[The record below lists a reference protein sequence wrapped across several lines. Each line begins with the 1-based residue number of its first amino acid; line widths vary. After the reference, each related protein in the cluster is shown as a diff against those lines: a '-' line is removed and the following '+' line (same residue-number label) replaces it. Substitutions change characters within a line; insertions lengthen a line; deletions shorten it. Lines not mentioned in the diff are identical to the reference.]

1 MCSRVLLFAVA
12 LCWSTAAGATAQEGT
27 TLVGRITTVPD
38 AQPLGGAT
46 VSIAALN
53 VSAVTD
59 QDGRYSLDVPADRA
73 KNQTVE
79 LRVSFTGIP
88 TKTVQVTLAPGQI
101 TRDVEVG
108 LGFFEEI
115 TVGSRAAGVAAEK
128 SVPVDVVTVEQIE
141 MAGAVET
148 NQIIQTLTPSFNFP
162 RPTITDGTDSVRPA
176 TLRGLGPDQVLVLIN
191 GKRRHPGALVHV
203 NGSIGRGST
212 GVDLNAIPASAIQR
226 IEVLRDGAAAQ
237 YGSDAIA
244 GVINIVLKSGQSPL
258 NLSFKG
264 GMTSHSDGELFDAS
278 AAHGWS
284 FGGGGSLFA
293 TVEFRDRGETNR
305 AGPDPRDQI
314 VTGDAGRN
322 SVAQPN
328 FHWGDA
334 DVRDVMTFV
343 NAEIPLVEG
352 GSRSLYAFGGLS
364 RRTGSHGG
372 FFRRALQDT
381 NWPSIYPEGYLPLI
395 EPDIVDASGAAGV
408 RGVARGWFWDAS
420 GQYGYNSFD
429 FNVRNSLNISLGPSI
444 PPNQTE
450 FYSGSLVFSQF
461 VGNLDFSRQV
471 AAGLAGPLNVALGT
485 EYRRENYEI
494 IAGEPNSYL
503 DGGFA
508 NQFGGRAV
516 PGAQVFPGFRP
527 SNEVDTGRNSAAAY
541 ADLEADVLRPL
552 RLGLAGRV
560 ERYSDF
566 GSTADGKL
574 TARLRV
580 HPRAVVRGAVSTGFR
595 APALAQS
602 YFSAISTN
610 FLAVGGQLVPFE
622 VGTFPV
628 SSPQARVLGAE
639 DLKPEQSIHG
649 SAGVVLNP
657 TDALELTADFYRVD
671 IDDRI
676 VISGN
681 FTGGRITDLLLPLGA
696 TGARF
701 FTNAIDT
708 KTVGFDLNASYR
720 VALDTAGDLL
730 LSAAYNTTANDILR
744 VADTPA
750 PLAGFEQVLFDR
762 IERRRVECGQPRNNY
777 RLAGTWTRSVVSGN
791 LRAARYGEYCI
802 VDRAVVDQNFEPEWI
817 VDAEVSYRAR
827 KAVFGFGVQNLFDT
841 FPDANLP
848 ENANLGI
855 FPYPSH
861 SPFGMNGRFLYGR
874 ISYTF

>member
-1 MCSRVLLFAVA
+1 MRARAILSGLILLWF
-12 LCWSTAAGATAQEGT
+12 TAIPVSAQDSATV
-27 TLVGRITTVPD
+27 VGQITTAPD
-38 AQPLGGAT
+38 GQPLPGAT
-46 VSIAALN
+46 VSIPSLGL
-53 VSAVTD
+53 SIITD
-59 QDGRYSLDVPADRA
+59 QDGRYSLPIPADRN

-79 LRVSFTGIP
+79 LRVSFTGLP
-88 TKTVQVTLAPGQI
+88 TKTVQVTLAPG
-101 TRDVEVG
+101 TLMRDVEVG

-115 TVGSRAAGVAAEK
+115 TVGSRTAGVAAEK
-128 SVPVDVVTVEQIE
+128 SVPVDVLTVEQIAS
-141 MAGAVET
+141 AGAVET
-148 NQIIQTLTPSFNFP
+148 NQIIQALTPSFNFP

-191 GKRRHPGALVHV
+191 GKRRHPSALVHV

-244 GVINIVLKSGQSPL
+244 GVINIVLKSGKSPL

-264 GMTSHSDGELFDAS
+264 GMTSHSDGELIDAS
-278 AAHGWS
+278 AGYGWS
-284 FGGGGSLFA
+284 LGGGGSLVA
-293 TVEFRDRGETNR
+293 TVEYRDRGETNR

-322 SVAQPN
+322 NVIQPN

-334 DVRDVMTFV
+334 EVRDVMTFL

-352 GSRSLYAFGGLS
+352 GSRSLYAFGSLS
-364 RRTGSHGG
+364 RRNGTHGG
-372 FFRRALQDT
+372 FFRRAIQDT
-381 NWPSIYPEGYLPLI
+381 NWPSIYPEGFLPLI
-395 EPDIVDASGAAGV
+395 EPDIVDASGTVGV
-408 RGVARGWFWDAS
+408 RGVGHGWFWDAS

-429 FNVRNSLNISLGPSI
+429 FNVTDSLNVSLGPSI

-450 FYSGSLVFSQF
+450 FYSGSLILGQF
-461 VGNLDFSRQV
+461 LANIDFSRQV
-471 AAGLAGPLNVALGT
+471 GVGLAGPLTVAVGS

-494 IAGEPNSYL
+494 IAGEPNSYA
-503 DGGFA
+503 DAGSP
-508 NQFGGRAV
+508 NRFGGRAV

-527 SNEVDTGRNSAAAY
+527 SNEVDTGRHSIAAY
-541 ADLEADVLRPL
+541 ADLEADVHDRV

-560 ERYSDF
+560 EHYSDF
-566 GSTADGKL
+566 GGTADGKV
-574 TARLRV
+574 TARLQLHERV
-580 HPRAVVRGAVSTGFR
+580 VARGAVSTGFR

-628 SSPQARVLGAE
+628 GSPQARVLGAE
-639 DLKPEQSIHG
+639 DLKPEESVHASG
-649 SAGVVLNP
+649 GVVLNP
-657 TDALELTADFYRVD
+657 TDALEVTADLYRVD

-681 FTGGRITDLLLPLGA
+681 FTGGRISELLLPLGA

-708 KTVGFDLNASYR
+708 KTVGLDLNVNYR
-720 VALDTAGDLL
+720 IPLDRAGDLHL
-730 LSAAYNTTANDILR
+730 TAAYNTTDNDILR
-744 VADTPA
+744 VAATPA
-750 PLAGFEQVLFDR
+750 PLAGLEQVLFDR

-777 RLAGTWTRSVVSGN
+777 RFGGAWNRRGLSGN
-791 LRAARYGEYCI
+791 VRAARYGQYCI
-802 VDRAVVDQNFEPEWI
+802 VDRAVVDQNYEPEWLF
-817 VDAEVSYRAR
+817 DAEVSYRLDR
-827 KAVFGFGVQNLFDT
+827 AVLGFGVQNLFDV
-841 FPDANLP
+841 FPDENLP
-848 ENANLGI
+848 DNANLGI

-861 SPFGMNGRFLYGR
+861 APFGMNGRFLYGR

>member
-1 MCSRVLLFAVA
+1 MHARAILFG
-12 LCWSTAAGATAQEGT
+12 LCIVYFTSAAAWAQDPATLSGQ
-27 TLVGRITTVPD
+27 ITTAPD
-38 AQPLGGAT
+38 GQPLPGAT
-46 VSIAALN
+46 VSIPALN
-53 VSAVTD
+53 LSTTTD
-59 QDGRYSLDVPADRA
+59 QDGRYSLTITSNRVN
-73 KNQTVE
+73 NQTVE
-79 LRVSFTGIP
+79 LQVSFTGLP
-88 TKTVQVTLAPGQI
+88 TKTVQVALAPGPLSK
-101 TRDVEVG
+101 DVAVG

-115 TVGSRAAGVAAEK
+115 TVGSRTAGVAAEK
-128 SVPVDVVTVEQIE
+128 SVPVDVLTAEQIE
-141 MAGAVET
+141 TAGAVET
-148 NQIIQTLTPSFNFP
+148 NQIIQALTPSFNFP

-191 GKRRHPGALVHV
+191 GKRRHPSALVHV

-212 GVDLNAIPASAIQR
+212 GVDLNAIPASAIHR

-244 GVINIVLKSGQSPL
+244 GVINIVLKSGKSPL
-258 NLSFKG
+258 NLAVKG
-264 GMTSHSDGELFDAS
+264 GMTSHSDGELLDTSAS
-278 AAHGWS
+278 YGWS
-284 FGGGGSLFA
+284 MAGGGSVFG
-293 TVEFRDRGETNR
+293 TVEYRDRRETNR

-314 VTGDAGRN
+314 VAGDGARN
-322 SVAQPN
+322 SVQQPN
-328 FHWGDA
+328 FHWGDSDA
-334 DVRDVMTFV
+334 RDVMTFV

-364 RRTGSHGG
+364 RRNGSHGG
-372 FFRRALQDT
+372 FFRRAIQDT

-395 EPDIVDASGAAGV
+395 EPDIVDASGTVGV
-408 RGVARGWFWDAS
+408 RGVDHGWFWSAS

-429 FNVRNSLNISLGPSI
+429 FNVSDSLNVSLGPSI

-450 FYSGSLVFSQF
+450 FYSGSLILGQF

-471 AAGLAGPLNVALGT
+471 GAGLAGPLNVAIGA
-485 EYRRENYEI
+485 EYRRESYEI

-503 DGGFA
+503 DGGSQ
-508 NQFGGRAV
+508 NRVGGRAV

-541 ADLEADVLRPL
+541 ADLEADVHERV
-552 RLGLAGRV
+552 RLGVAGRV

-566 GSTADGKL
+566 GGTGDGKF
-574 TARLRV
+574 TARVEL
-580 HPRAVVRGAVSTGFR
+580 HKRAVARGAISTGFR
-595 APALAQS
+595 APAQAQS

-628 SSPQARVLGAE
+628 GSPQARVLGAE
-639 DLKPEQSIHG
+639 DLKPEQSVHVSG
-649 SAGVVLNP
+649 GVVLNP
-657 TDALELTADFYRVD
+657 TARLEVTADVYRVD

-681 FTGGRITDLLLPLGA
+681 FTGGRISELLLPLGA

-708 KTVGFDLNASYR
+708 KTVGLDVNVSYR
-720 VALDTAGDLL
+720 VPLEAAGDLR
-730 LSAAYNTTANDILR
+730 LSAAYNNNDNDIQR
-744 VADTPA
+744 VAATPA

-777 RLAGTWTRSVVSGN
+777 RLSGTWSRSKLSGN
-791 LRAARYGEYCI
+791 ARASRYGQYCI
-802 VDRAVVDQNFEPEWI
+802 VDRAVVDQDFEPEWL
-817 VDAEVSYRAR
+817 VDAEVSYRVN
-827 KAVFGFGVQNLFDT
+827 KAVLGFGIQNLFDT
-841 FPDANLP
+841 FPDENLP

-874 ISYTF
+874 IAYTF